1 MTASIWPSSL
11 ELCFL
16 ASAASDVLSELILA
30 SEEEEEEATPVLTAT
45 YSVVDS
51 RASVDIDFSSLT
63 LMLFSSSSE
72 RWG

>member
-1 MTASIWPSSL
+1 MTASICPSSL

-30 SEEEEEEATPVLTAT
+30 SEEEEATPVLTAT
-45 YSVVDS
+45 YSVDS

>member
-1 MTASIWPSSL
+1 MTASICPSSL

-16 ASAASDVLSELILA
+16 ASAASGVLSELILA
-30 SEEEEEEATPVLTAT
+30 SEEEEEATPALTAT
-45 YSVVDS
+45 YSVDS

>member
-1 MTASIWPSSL
+1 MTVSIWRSSL
-11 ELCFL
+11 GLCFL

-45 YSVVDS
+45 YSVDS